1 MDVVVDLENAQISNA
16 LYKLL
21 ERDSK
26 KRGLRTIYTYTWAP
40 HNVNG
45 EIAHC
50 FALRSPSCLTRPLRA
65 HALVPAV
72 GLS

>member
-26 KRGLRTIYTYTWAP
+26 KRGR
-40 HNVNG
+40 
-45 EIAHC
+45 
-50 FALRSPSCLTRPLRA
+50 RSPTPGALTDYLYLYLGA
-65 HALVPAV
+65 T
-72 GLS
+72 